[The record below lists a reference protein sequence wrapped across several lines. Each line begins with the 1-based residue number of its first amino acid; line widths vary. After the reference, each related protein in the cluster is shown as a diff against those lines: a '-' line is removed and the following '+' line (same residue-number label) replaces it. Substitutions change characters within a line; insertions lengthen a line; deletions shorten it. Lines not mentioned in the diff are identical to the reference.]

1 MHEWFM
7 EQLAMYAAYHRDKRN
22 QATHHVGVPLIV
34 YALLVAASQVHL
46 GSVPFGETPLVL
58 SLGTFL
64 LFVLLAFYLSNVM
77 IIGAIA
83 MLIYGIL
90 YGVAETV
97 GKSDSETVWT
107 TFAVCFVGGW
117 IIQFLGHV
125 FEGRK
130 PALFTNLTQIFMA
143 PAFLIA
149 EMLFSLGLEK
159 DLERDVMARSVKYNA
174 VSKAA

>member
-22 QATHHVGVPLIV
+22 QATHHIGVPLIV
-34 YALLVAASQVHL
+34 YALLVAASQVNM
-46 GSVPFGETPLVL
+46 GSVPFGESPLPL
-58 SLGTFL
+58 SLGTLL
-64 LFVLLAFYLSNVM
+64 LFVLFAFYLSNVM

-97 GKSDSETVWT
+97 GQSDSETVWT

-149 EMLFSLGLEK
+149 EILFALGIEK
-159 DLERDVMARSVKYNA
+159 DLERDVMLRSVKYNA
-174 VSKAA
+174 APKPA